1 MIDPQSA
8 RLGLAAEHPDPYRAA
23 APTFNA
29 DAPCRKC
36 VMCKPYSG
44 PLPAIL
50 RRRFKPGRSAD
61 DRQAVFKALVERY
74 RPTEKSEEMLP
85 KTKGLVPED
94 RAGSLFWQ
102 TLAQSLMFDF
112 IPAYQPQLSEVTKH
126 ILLDWI
132 SAGGTVEAFMADDA
146 RYHRH
151 FYQAQLVRLIQEQGR
166 QKDRPQAWV
175 FRWFANEV
183 ETQGPKE
190 KERRISLL
198 PRPYRGRSTAISL
211 KQAYMSIPRPV
222 RMKPYDYLPV
232 MGLGPA
238 PARLT

>member
-1 MIDPQSA
+1 
-8 RLGLAAEHPDPYRAA
+8 
-23 APTFNA
+23 
-29 DAPCRKC
+29 
-36 VMCKPYSG
+36 MCKPHSG

-50 RRRFKPGRSAD
+50 KRRLKSGVSAEEEE
-61 DRQAVFKALVERY
+61 AVFKALVEHY
-74 RPTEKSEEMLP
+74 RLSEQHDEMLR
-85 KTKGLVPED
+85 KVKGLARDYSAES
-94 RAGSLFWQ
+94 AFWR
-102 TLAQSLMFDF
+102 TLAKSLMLDF
-112 IPAYQPQLSEVTKH
+112 IPAYWRKLGKAEGQL
-126 ILLDWI
+126 LLDWMK
-132 SAGGTVEAFMADDA
+132 AGGSVESFFAGSS
-146 RYHRH
+146 RNHRH
-151 FYQAQLVRLIQEQGR
+151 FYQAQLVWLIQEQGR

-222 RMKPYDYLPV
+222 RKKPYDYLPFV
-232 MGLGPA
+232 GLGPA